1 MPVCSFVYGAGAS
14 ANASCQVIAVAGNCS
29 SVFRGTVMRM
39 LLTVMVPPENRSFG
53 LSMVADWMNPIT
65 SNGAVTGIEGCAP
78 IDTDI
83 AAAAVAAASAHRS
96 LAAAASRRVAAVI
109 RCIILVII
117 RSLSSRIRA
126 HRQRHVAAAASAGAP
141 D

>member
-1 MPVCSFVYGAGAS
+1 
-14 ANASCQVIAVAGNCS
+14 
-29 SVFRGTVMRM
+29 
-39 LLTVMVPPENRSFG
+39 
-53 LSMVADWMNPIT
+53 MNPVT
-65 SNGAVTGIEGCAP
+65 SNGAVTGIEGYAP

-96 LAAAASRRVAAVI
+96 RTSTVNHRARAVI

-126 HRQRHVAAAASAGAP
+126 HRQRHVAAAASRVGRNENQFRLLRNERMTAATTSIWRSVRPKRFSALP
-141 D
+141 DRAA